1 MELSTTSHF
10 TTGCVDSAESR
21 LVIGQNETALTKTSE
36 NSKSSSFP
44 DNSLQFTLCVL
55 AASAW
60 RLPDWIRYTVAG
72 VSLLFNTKRL

>member
-1 MELSTTSHF
+1 MATMGIVGGSVSMLLRWALMELSTTSHF

-44 DNSLQFTLCVL
+44 DNSLQFT
-55 AASAW
+55 
-60 RLPDWIRYTVAG
+60 
-72 VSLLFNTKRL
+72 